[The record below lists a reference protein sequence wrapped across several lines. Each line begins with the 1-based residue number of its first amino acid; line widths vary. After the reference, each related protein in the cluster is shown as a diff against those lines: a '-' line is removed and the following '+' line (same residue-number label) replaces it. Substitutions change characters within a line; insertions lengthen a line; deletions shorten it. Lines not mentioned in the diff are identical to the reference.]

1 MKYAYTLSAAKY
13 HTAYAKSQDYQ
24 SNVEIE
30 NIKYNFLIKHLKN
43 HKYDYCEIGS
53 DDGEISLSII
63 DFLNKNGILFHKHI
77 FVDFSFELLNKCE
90 SRFSSF
96 APNLECEFIQHDI
109 EKSNIM
115 IPVSNERRKIILLLG
130 NTLGNVESE
139 NSVLKNIYNSMNED
153 DLFLIG
159 LTLWKENIDE
169 LEGYS
174 NKIFRE
180 SVLEFLR
187 IIGVQTSSENYM
199 LRYDSLNH
207 VVICEYE
214 FNKPFFY
221 QDIRFIEGEKIRC
234 FQSRRYSSE
243 YCNVLFKNNGF
254 SILEKIIDNEV
265 RHALFLLKK
274 Y

>member
-1 MKYAYTLSAAKY
+1 MAFIILIAFTRLLIICRPFILKILY
-13 HTAYAKSQDYQ
+13 
-24 SNVEIE
+24 
-30 NIKYNFLIKHLKN
+30 FL
-43 HKYDYCEIGS
+43 
-53 DDGEISLSII
+53 
-63 DFLNKNGILFHKHI
+63 LNSFRLFVSRLLTMVQFHKHI

-187 IIGVQTSSENYM
+187 TFLLSGYKVYRRRKN
-199 LRYDSLNH
+199 SL
-207 VVICEYE
+207 
-214 FNKPFFY
+214 
-221 QDIRFIEGEKIRC
+221 
-234 FQSRRYSSE
+234 
-243 YCNVLFKNNGF
+243 F
-254 SILEKIIDNEV
+254 SIKTI
-265 RHALFLLKK
+265 
-274 Y
+274 

>member
-1 MKYAYTLSAAKY
+1 MK
-13 HTAYAKSQDYQ
+13 
-24 SNVEIE
+24 
-30 NIKYNFLIKHLKN
+30 
-43 HKYDYCEIGS
+43 
-53 DDGEISLSII
+53 
-63 DFLNKNGILFHKHI
+63 
-77 FVDFSFELLNKCE
+77 
-90 SRFSSF
+90 
-96 APNLECEFIQHDI
+96 
-109 EKSNIM
+109 
-115 IPVSNERRKIILLLG
+115 
-130 NTLGNVESE
+130 
-139 NSVLKNIYNSMNED
+139 
-153 DLFLIG
+153 
-159 LTLWKENIDE
+159 
-169 LEGYS
+169 GYS

>member
-1 MKYAYTLSAAKY
+1 
-13 HTAYAKSQDYQ
+13 
-24 SNVEIE
+24 
-30 NIKYNFLIKHLKN
+30 
-43 HKYDYCEIGS
+43 
-53 DDGEISLSII
+53 
-63 DFLNKNGILFHKHI
+63 
-77 FVDFSFELLNKCE
+77 
-90 SRFSSF
+90 
-96 APNLECEFIQHDI
+96 
-109 EKSNIM
+109 M

-169 LEGYS
+169 LKGYS

-199 LRYDSLNH
+199 LRYDS
-207 VVICEYE
+207 
-214 FNKPFFY
+214 NKPFFY